1 MTIDVQILGLCRWS
15 YPSAPGAFQKDAEGG
30 IDAIRAA
37 LYDPVR
43 LQLRLFYLEHVV
55 LPSLRAQTD
64 PDFTIV
70 MLMGETLPDPA
81 RSKVLELIS
90 DIPQIKPVFAP
101 EGRPHQDICRD
112 VMVAERDME
121 VRAVAEFRLDD
132 DDAVAVDFVERTRD
146 FFYKAKGIYRNGGKL
161 ALDFNRGFILRTD
174 LSGIKLT
181 PVTARYWTPGLVLY
195 LRPQSEESLLHFN
208 HAQMWKRIPMLSF
221 PRVPMFLRGAHG
233 ENDSSVSYKPHNSE
247 EAWVD
252 KDKLSEIMQDRFNIP
267 LDRLRMAWDAALSA
281 E

>member
-15 YPSAPGAFQKDAEGG
+15 YPSAPGAFQKDAKGG
-30 IDAIRAA
+30 IDAIREA

-55 LPSLRAQTD
+55 LPSLRVQTD

-101 EGRPHQDICRD
+101 EGRPHRDICRD
-112 VMVAERDME
+112 VMVAERDMG

-146 FFYKAKGIYRNGGKL
+146 FFYKVKGIYRNGGKL

-174 LSGIKLT
+174 LSGVKLT
-181 PVTARYWTPGLVLY
+181 PVTTRYWTPGLVLY
-195 LRPQSEESLLHFN
+195 LRPQSDESLLHFN

-247 EAWVD
+247 EAWVNE
-252 KDKLSEIMQDRFNIP
+252 DKLSEIMQDRFNIP
-267 LDRLRMAWDAALSA
+267 LDRLSAAWEAALNA